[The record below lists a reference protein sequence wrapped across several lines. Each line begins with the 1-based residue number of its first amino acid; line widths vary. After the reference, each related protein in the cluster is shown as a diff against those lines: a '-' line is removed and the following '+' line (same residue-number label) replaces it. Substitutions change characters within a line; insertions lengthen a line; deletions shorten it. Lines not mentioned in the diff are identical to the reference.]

1 MSEKLLQDCVDELFA
16 LQEQTT
22 QHLNQF
28 MHDATALLKASQ
40 KLANDAQEA
49 ALKAQACAQQSEHSA
64 RHTIEQAVTYAKE
77 SSFWRRFGFWVG
89 VGYVAFGAL
98 MALVMMLSGYRLAER
113 QAAINALNLPAP
125 IVLTSKSK
133 SYVVIKR
140 DSQHALSLDD
150 GSRVYVAEV
159 ASVAKK
165 QDN

>member
-22 QHLNQF
+22 QHLKQF
-28 MHDATALLKASQ
+28 IQDAATLIKASQ
-40 KLANDAQEA
+40 KLTQEAQEA
-49 ALKAQACAQQSEHSA
+49 ASKAQAAAQQSEHSA

-77 SSFWRRFGFWVG
+77 LSFWRRFALWVG

-98 MALVMMLSGYRLAER
+98 LALAVMLGGYRLAER
-113 QAAINALNLPAP
+113 QAAIDALNFPTP
-125 IVLTSKSK
+125 IVLNSKSK

-150 GSRVYVAEV
+150 GSRVYIAEV
-159 ASVAKK
+159 TGVPRK
-165 QDN
+165 

>member
-1 MSEKLLQDCVDELFA
+1 
-16 LQEQTT
+16 
-22 QHLNQF
+22 
-28 MHDATALLKASQ
+28 
-40 KLANDAQEA
+40 
-49 ALKAQACAQQSEHSA
+49 
-64 RHTIEQAVTYAKE
+64 
-77 SSFWRRFGFWVG
+77 
-89 VGYVAFGAL
+89 
-98 MALVMMLSGYRLAER
+98 MLSGYRLAER
-113 QAAINALNLPAP
+113 QAAINALKLPAP